1 MRAGRLSVE
10 NHRGVF
16 VPRTLGIWLALAALA
31 SAGVVAVTGRPTSVT
46 QAGWGALG
54 ATLLVFAAG
63 LVDDLSPAGPR
74 GLRSHLRAL
83 ASGRVSTGIV
93 KLIVV
98 VAAAVVSIALQP
110 GGSGGVRVAGVV
122 LVAACANM
130 WNGLDVRPGRAIK
143 FGLVA
148 FLGLAPVDLA
158 LLPTLPGVAFGSAAA
173 LWFDLNERAMLG
185 DGGANLLG
193 FTIGL
198 GLYLVLPGWG
208 VMLASALAVATNFV
222 AETIT
227 LSRVIDIVPPLR
239 WFDALGRLPA

>member
-1 MRAGRLSVE
+1 MRAGRLAVE
-10 NHRGVF
+10 NHRGVP

-31 SAGVVAVTGRPTSVT
+31 SAGGVAVTGGPGAVT
-46 QAGWGALG
+46 RAGWGALV

-63 LVDDLSPAGPR
+63 LVDDLAPAGPR
-74 GLRSHLRAL
+74 GLRNHLRAL
-83 ASGRVSTGIV
+83 ATGRVSTGIV
-93 KLIVV
+93 KLIVI

-110 GGSGGVRVAGVV
+110 RGSGWTRVAGVI
-122 LVAACANM
+122 LVSACANV

-148 FLGLAPVDLA
+148 LLGLVRADLA
-158 LLPTLPGVAFGSAAA
+158 VLPTLPGVAIGSAAA

-198 GLYLVLPGWG
+198 GLYVVLPARG
-208 VMLASALAVATNFV
+208 VVLAAIVAVAINTI
-222 AETIT
+222 AETTT
-227 LSRVIDIVPPLR
+227 LSRVIGSVAPLH
-239 WFDALGRLPA
+239 WFDGLGRLQ